1 MSLFTLVVIF
11 SLELGVSPELA
22 QLSAMGVY
30 ITMNV
35 ECQVPSLFSFSNKQ
49 GQLLTT
55 EEPVLR

>member
-22 QLSAMGVY
+22 QLSAMGAY

-35 ECQVPSLFSFSNKQ
+35 ECQVPSQ
-49 GQLLTT
+49 GHLLTT